1 MTDIAD
7 EMRVLLD
14 KSSITELLTRYLRA
28 IDRGDIETLR
38 ACYLAGAT
46 EEHGG
51 LYAGPA
57 QGYVDSI
64 QDALRNPRSVATH
77 TLSNVL
83 IDVEQDHAR
92 SEHYVLALTRVKASG
107 VVADHLVA
115 SRIIDDLQR
124 TADGWRIARRRLRFD
139 WSQKL
144 GPRPDSWLDGRL
156 DPTELLH
163 GSKFPD
169 DPIYD
174 ALPGSLQGRAVTGVG
189 AGA

>member
-1 MTDIAD
+1 M
-7 EMRVLLD
+7 LLD
-14 KSSITELLTRYLRA
+14 KYWITELLTRYLRA
-28 IDRGDIETLR
+28 IDRGDIDAVR
-38 ACYLAGAT
+38 NCYLAGAT

-51 LYAGPA
+51 LYSGPA

-83 IDVEQDHAR
+83 VDVDGDLAR

-124 TADGWRIARRRLRFD
+124 TGDGWRIARRRLRFD

-144 GPRPDSWLDGRL
+144 GPRPDVWLDGHL
-156 DPTELLH
+156 DPSKLLH
-163 GSKFPD
+163 GRKFPD
-169 DPIYD
+169 DPIYEPMPGPARD
-174 ALPGSLQGRAVTGVG
+174 ADVAE
-189 AGA
+189 AGADA

>member
-1 MTDIAD
+1 MVQQLQ
-7 EMRVLLD
+7 VLLD
-14 KSSITELLTRYLRA
+14 KSRITELLTRYLRA
-28 IDRGDIETLR
+28 IDRGDIDCLR
-38 ACYLAGAT
+38 KCYLAGAT

-51 LYAGPA
+51 LYTGPA

-64 QDALRNPRSVATH
+64 QEPLRNPRSVATH

-83 IDVEQDHAR
+83 IDVAGDRAR

-107 VVADHLVA
+107 MVADHLVA

-124 TADGWRIARRRLRFD
+124 TGDGWRIARRRLRFD

-156 DPTELLH
+156 DPAELLH

-169 DPIYD
+169 DVVYEPFPAEAATSNGED
-174 ALPGSLQGRAVTGVG
+174 A
-189 AGA
+189 